1 MATKDHGDGIGGTAR
16 ELLAGII
23 DGFWHFKRLMLALLT
38 SLVAAAV
45 LLPLWVV
52 TTASL
57 KPDREFFA
65 GAINPPSEWQFQNLI
80 DAWTIG
86 GFSGYMLNSL
96 IVVTV
101 GLTILLTICLL
112 AAYALVQFEIPK
124 KRYIL
129 LGIIAGFMIPPEVL
143 VVPLY
148 NMMDGLGWLNQ
159 LRSVI
164 IVYVAMAIPFSV
176 FFIRQF
182 FISIPGSLAEAA
194 RMDGCSE
201 FQVFS
206 RVYLPLS
213 VPAVTTVFVF
223 NFVLFW
229 NEFLYAIIFLT
240 RDQVR
245 TAPAGLLAFQGQFS
259 QSFTMI
265 AAGVIIAALPTIIV
279 FLLFRDYFIRGFTM
293 GRV

>member
-1 MATKDHGDGIGGTAR
+1 MATKDRGGVGGVVRELSSGVIGGVR
-16 ELLAGII
+16 
-23 DGFWHFKRLMLALLT
+23 HFKKLMLALFA
-38 SLVAAAV
+38 SLAAAAV

-57 KPDREFFA
+57 KPDREFFD
-65 GAINPPSEWQFQNLI
+65 GAINPPTEWQFQNLI

-96 IVVTV
+96 IVATV
-101 GLTILLTICLL
+101 GLAILLTICLL
-112 AAYALVQFEIPK
+112 AAYALVQFDIPK

-164 IVYVAMAIPFSV
+164 LVYVAMAIPFSV

-182 FISIPGSLAEAA
+182 FISIPGALAEAA

-201 FQVFS
+201 FQVFT

-245 TAPAGLLAFQGQFS
+245 TAPAGLLAFQGQFE